1 MAVMEL
7 DGIQFRNLCKG
18 GLLAISNEEMKI
30 NGLNVFPVPDGDTG
44 TNMKLTLEHGV
55 KDSEDVFNI
64 GTFAKALARG
74 MLLGARGNSGVILSQ
89 IFKGISKHL
98 KNFEKV
104 SAFEFKN
111 AIIKGYETAYSAVVN
126 PVEGTILTV
135 CRLGIENIKDKI
147 TDDTSFE
154 ELFSM
159 FIESMKEVLKKT
171 PEMLLVLKEANVI
184 DSGGA
189 GLIIIFEGMQGVLLG
204 KEIKETNLDLSYTK
218 ADVKVDLGYSL
229 EFVLKLNNSFKKEDF
244 LNYLLENGKSVSL
257 VVENNLAN
265 VNLLADNP
273 GEIIKEAQKYGEFND
288 VKINPIKQDEK
299 IKKMPHK
306 HLAYIAVAQG
316 EGFIDLYKDFGCD
329 IVLDGGKTMNTSSEE
344 FLNAIEALDADD
356 IIILPNNKNV
366 ILAAEQAA
374 RIKDSYHIHILP
386 TKSLVEGYFAFSL
399 MDTVDEDIPVEL
411 QISNMKMGY
420 QEANTF
426 GVTMAV
432 KDSCYNGIE
441 IKRGDFISVLD
452 GEIVLTSKNKEDAV
466 IEGIKKVS
474 NIEQK
479 EIIILFKGKNL
490 SDEEADEIIEV
501 LQDKYPDAELGII
514 EGNQDTYGVLL
525 GIS

>member
-98 KNFEKV
+98 KTFEKV

-147 TDDTSFE
+147 KDDTSFE

-204 KEIKETNLDLSYTK
+204 KEIKETNED
-218 ADVKVDLGYSL
+218 YSCIFYENKQTINITL
-229 EFVLKLNNSFKKEDF
+229 QED
-244 LNYLLENGKSVSL
+244 
-257 VVENNLAN
+257 
-265 VNLLADNP
+265 
-273 GEIIKEAQKYGEFND
+273 
-288 VKINPIKQDEK
+288 
-299 IKKMPHK
+299 
-306 HLAYIAVAQG
+306 
-316 EGFIDLYKDFGCD
+316 
-329 IVLDGGKTMNTSSEE
+329 
-344 FLNAIEALDADD
+344 
-356 IIILPNNKNV
+356 
-366 ILAAEQAA
+366 
-374 RIKDSYHIHILP
+374 
-386 TKSLVEGYFAFSL
+386 AFSL
-399 MDTVDEDIPVEL
+399 
-411 QISNMKMGY
+411 
-420 QEANTF
+420 
-426 GVTMAV
+426 
-432 KDSCYNGIE
+432 CW
-441 IKRGDFISVLD
+441 
-452 GEIVLTSKNKEDAV
+452 
-466 IEGIKKVS
+466 
-474 NIEQK
+474 
-479 EIIILFKGKNL
+479 
-490 SDEEADEIIEV
+490 
-501 LQDKYPDAELGII
+501 
-514 EGNQDTYGVLL
+514 
-525 GIS
+525 

>member
-1 MAVMEL
+1 
-7 DGIQFRNLCKG
+7 
-18 GLLAISNEEMKI
+18 
-30 NGLNVFPVPDGDTG
+30 
-44 TNMKLTLEHGV
+44 
-55 KDSEDVFNI
+55 
-64 GTFAKALARG
+64 
-74 MLLGARGNSGVILSQ
+74 
-89 IFKGISKHL
+89 
-98 KNFEKV
+98 
-104 SAFEFKN
+104 
-111 AIIKGYETAYSAVVN
+111 
-126 PVEGTILTV
+126 
-135 CRLGIENIKDKI
+135 
-147 TDDTSFE
+147 
-154 ELFSM
+154 
-159 FIESMKEVLKKT
+159 
-171 PEMLLVLKEANVI
+171 
-184 DSGGA
+184 
-189 GLIIIFEGMQGVLLG
+189 
-204 KEIKETNLDLSYTK
+204 
-218 ADVKVDLGYSL
+218 
-229 EFVLKLNNSFKKEDF
+229 
-244 LNYLLENGKSVSL
+244 
-257 VVENNLAN
+257 
-265 VNLLADNP
+265 
-273 GEIIKEAQKYGEFND
+273 
-288 VKINPIKQDEK
+288 
-299 IKKMPHK
+299 MPHK

-329 IVLDGGKTMNTSSEE
+329 IALDGGKTMNTSSEE

-432 KDSCYNGIE
+432 KDSYYNGIE

-479 EIIILFKGKNL
+479 EIMILFKGKNL